1 MSRRARVSRPVRTSS
16 RSPRPTRAVSPCAAM
31 VASRCSV
38 VMAKPSGS
46 SPSVPIARP
55 TSSRTPR
62 PAMRS
67 ATVSMPV
74 VLSPSLV
81 TTSPARRPFQA
92 IPWSK
97 MWPRPS
103 HWVEACRGMKTTSS
117 APPRP
122 CGKPWVPRSASVP
135 VSSMVCTGLVRRRQ
149 PLCGPFMSN
158 DCASEK
164 LAPRRTSAAPS
175 RRLASSRKLRV
186 PMTSSAPQRPQLEQR
201 LAAAAMALSGS
212 LRSSGGMSVTFPTV
226 YDAVSLGKRR
236 SVMPGIDRVD
246 TGAVNLASL
255 DLNLLVS
262 LDALLQERSVT
273 RAAARMG
280 LSQPAL
286 SASLARLRR
295 HFGDELLTR
304 VGNEYRL
311 TPLAVQLRELARLAL
326 SGVERV
332 FTAQP
337 AFDPASS
344 AREFHLPVGDYIVA
358 VLGDTIAELLAE
370 EAPNARLRLS
380 VNTPAAVDRAEQ
392 ILLSTDL
399 LVLPHGFV
407 TDLSHRD
414 LYRDEWVCVVS
425 ADHPAVQDGLTV
437 EDLETLPWVVTYH
450 GPTAATPA
458 SRQMRQ
464 RGIEPHVQVI
474 TESFLTVPGLV
485 AGSNRVALLQRRLVD
500 LLPLN
505 VGVRALPCP
514 VEVGQLVEA
523 MWWHPVYDDDPE
535 HAYLRDLVLRAAG
548 LAIGGTGH
556 PRGIDLADAAAQ

>member
-1 MSRRARVSRPVRTSS
+1 MS
-16 RSPRPTRAVSPCAAM
+16 
-31 VASRCSV
+31 
-38 VMAKPSGS
+38 K
-46 SPSVPIARP
+46 
-55 TSSRTPR
+55 
-62 PAMRS
+62 
-67 ATVSMPV
+67 
-74 VLSPSLV
+74 
-81 TTSPARRPFQA
+81 
-92 IPWSK
+92 
-97 MWPRPS
+97 
-103 HWVEACRGMKTTSS
+103 
-117 APPRP
+117 
-122 CGKPWVPRSASVP
+122 
-135 VSSMVCTGLVRRRQ
+135 
-149 PLCGPFMSN
+149 

-164 LAPRRTSAAPS
+164 LTPRRTRAAPS
-175 RRLASSRKLRV
+175 RRLAPSRKFSV
-186 PMTSSAPQRPQLEQR
+186 PRTSSAPHRPQLEQR
-201 LAAAAMALSGS
+201 SAAAAMAPSGS
-212 LRSSGGMSVTFPTV
+212 VRSRAGISVTLPTAG
-226 YDAVSLGKRR
+226 DGVSPGKMRCL
-236 SVMPGIDRVD
+236 MGGINGVD
-246 TGAVNLASL
+246 TAWVNLAGL

-273 RAAARMG
+273 KAAARMG

-295 HFGDELLTR
+295 HFGDELLSR

-311 TPLAVQLRELARLAL
+311 TPLAVQLRELSRAAL
-326 SGVERV
+326 TGIERV
-332 FTAQP
+332 FDAQP

-344 AREFHLPVGDYIVA
+344 AREFHLLVSDYIVA

-380 VNTPAAVDRAEQ
+380 ANTPAAVDRAEQ

-458 SRQMRQ
+458 SRQMRM

-474 TESFLTVPGLV
+474 TESFLTLRGVGG
-485 AGSNRVALLQRRLVD
+485 GSARVALLQRKLVA

-523 MWWHPVYDDDPE
+523 MWGHPVFDDDPE
-535 HAYLRDLVLRAAG
+535 HAYLRDLVRRAAELAVGPG
-548 LAIGGTGH
+548 LGAD
-556 PRGIDLADAAAQ
+556 IDLVDTGVSKK